1 VKLQH
6 TKLTYRNLSHF
17 YTNNELSEGESK
29 KNNSIYNCIKK
40 NKIPTQSGKHMYSES
55 YKTLMKE
62 IEDDTNRWK
71 DMRFMHWKH
80 YIIKMII
87 LPNTSIDAM
96 QFLSRYQKRISTDLD
111 EIILKFVYNSNR
123 P

>member
-1 VKLQH
+1 
-6 TKLTYRNLSHF
+6 
-17 YTNNELSEGESK
+17 
-29 KNNSIYNCIKK
+29 
-40 NKIPTQSGKHMYSES
+40 MYSES

-71 DMRFMHWKH
+71 DMRLMHWKH

-87 LPNTSIDAM
+87 LPNTSIDVM
-96 QFLSRYQKRISTDLD
+96 QFLSRYQKHISTDLD
-111 EIILKFVYNSNR
+111 EIILKFVYNSIR

>member
-1 VKLQH
+1 
-6 TKLTYRNLSHF
+6 
-17 YTNNELSEGESK
+17 
-29 KNNSIYNCIKK
+29 
-40 NKIPTQSGKHMYSES
+40 MYSES

>member
-1 VKLQH
+1 
-6 TKLTYRNLSHF
+6 
-17 YTNNELSEGESK
+17 
-29 KNNSIYNCIKK
+29 
-40 NKIPTQSGKHMYSES
+40 MYSES

-71 DMRFMHWKH
+71 DMRLMHWKH

-87 LPNTSIDAM
+87 LPNTSIDVM
-96 QFLSRYQKRISTDLD
+96 QFLSRYQKPISTDLD